1 MSDPAGLAPAGV
13 VVHHARMHG
22 ARLPLALVLVLG
34 CGPRVRP
41 QPQDETTTS
50 DATAGTDATGQ
61 GTTPTTGTSSVV
73 TTGLDSSGSDT
84 TGNPFIADPDFGGCG
99 GGRSL
104 YECSLWDQDC
114 CPGEKCM
121 PWANDGSNSWNATR
135 CSEVADNPGQV
146 GDECTVEGSGVSGI
160 DDCDVGSMCYYV
172 DPETNVGTCVAFC
185 EGSQA
190 APMCEPGFLCSI
202 ANNGVLILCRREC
215 DPLLQDCQGSAAC
228 LPAAGAEGFVCI
240 VDASGESGAPG
251 DPCEYLNS
259 CDPGLLCADA
269 QFVPGCQASGGCTE
283 FCDLNDPNKDD
294 ACSKKGEGVTCEAYY
309 EMDPPPGLENIG
321 VCILPQT

>member
-1 MSDPAGLAPAGV
+1 MNRTS
-13 VVHHARMHG
+13 M
-22 ARLPLALVLVLG
+22 LVLLG
-34 CGPRVRP
+34 AMSLACGTVTEPGS
-41 QPQDETTTS
+41 S
-50 DATAGTDATGQ
+50 DTNSIEDDDG
-61 GTTPTTGTSSVV
+61 GTT
-73 TTGLDSSGSDT
+73 T
-84 TGNPFIADPDFGGCG
+84 TGNGTDPSVSGTSMTTTGVGSSSGGMDDESTG
-99 GGRSL
+99 AGFLLMPDGVGPVV
-104 YECSLWDQDC
+104 ECDVWAQDC
-114 CPGEKCM
+114 PDGEKCM

-259 CDPGLLCADA
+259 CDPGLFCAVADA
-269 QFVPGCQASGGCTE
+269 VPNCQGSGGCCSE
-283 FCDLNDPNKDD
+283 FCDLTDPMPD
-294 ACSKKGEGVTCEAYY
+294 AACTQAGQVCEPWF
-309 EMDPPPGLENIG
+309 EMGSAPPDLVHVGA
-321 VCILPQT
+321 CALPM